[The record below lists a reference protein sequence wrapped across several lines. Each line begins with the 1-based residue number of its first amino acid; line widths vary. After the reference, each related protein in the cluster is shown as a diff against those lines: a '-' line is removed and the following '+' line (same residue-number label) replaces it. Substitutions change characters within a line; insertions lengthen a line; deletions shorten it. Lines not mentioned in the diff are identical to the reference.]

1 MIKDN
6 MKKININ
13 IDGKKISVPQNYTV
27 LDAINKNKQYISQ
40 LCKDQD
46 MKALG
51 ACRTCLV
58 EIEGIRGLPA
68 SCSQPVSDGMKI
80 KTYGENLDKIR
91 NNVPV
96 SYTHLTLPTKA

>member
-40 LCKDQD
+40 LCKD
-46 MKALG
+46 
-51 ACRTCLV
+51 
-58 EIEGIRGLPA
+58 
-68 SCSQPVSDGMKI
+68 
-80 KTYGENLDKIR
+80 
-91 NNVPV
+91 
-96 SYTHLTLPTKA
+96 